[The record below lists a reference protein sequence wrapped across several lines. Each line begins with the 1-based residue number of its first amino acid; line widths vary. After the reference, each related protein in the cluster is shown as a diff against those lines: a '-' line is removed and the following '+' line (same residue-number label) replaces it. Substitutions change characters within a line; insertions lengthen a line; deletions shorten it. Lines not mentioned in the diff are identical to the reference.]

1 MLYINSYNAKFI
13 WETKRKWIVWIVRET
28 LHVNE
33 KKKKKLQSSTYRL
46 HTFLRMIG
54 IFYDKPRKQNQEKN
68 KTELKKKL
76 NHIDCKIA
84 WVYDHLIPSFK
95 IIFFYKELSIPLWFY
110 YFSQISSI
118 IARKKKNL
126 FYNDGPKFCNLKQK
140 I

>member
-1 MLYINSYNAKFI
+1 MDSLNC
-13 WETKRKWIVWIVRET
+13 KRDTTCKWKK
-28 LHVNE
+28 

-84 WVYDHLIPSFK
+84 WVYDHLIPGFK
-95 IIFFYKELSIPLWFY
+95 INFLFYKELSFPLWFY

-118 IARKKKNL
+118 IARKKKL
-126 FYNDGPKFCNLKQK
+126 FYNDCTNFCNLNPK